1 MNEKEKKQMPN
12 IHLSGLLDSV
22 TVAVQDYC
30 KENKLAV
37 EQAHEA
43 IREANE
49 KERLQIAAVHAYLNH
64 VNYRK
69 VMGNKD

>member
-1 MNEKEKKQMPN
+1 MTN
-12 IHLSGLLDSV
+12 IYLNGLLESV

-30 KENKLAV
+30 KENKLTV
-37 EQAHEA
+37 EQAHET
-43 IREANE
+43 IKEANE

-69 VMGNKD
+69 VMGKED